1 MIHQYKLNGYNIV
14 LDVCSGAVHCVDEV
28 AYDVI
33 GLYEDHTADEIVS
46 IIVERY
52 AESEGITEADVRE
65 CLEDVEALKQM
76 GKLYTPDI
84 YADKAFDFKNRH
96 SDIKALCLVTHIFLY
111 KLPRVMVIVY
121 KMLRACGSPM
131 TADAYD
137 VMTEPA
143 MAVKRLEKL
152 MNQNG
157 WSVKE
162 LEN

>member
-1 MIHQYKLNGYNIV
+1 MKTQNCAQDDECLLIVNDKIV
-14 LDVCSGAVHCVDEV
+14 LNE
-28 AYDVI
+28 
-33 GLYEDHTADEIVS
+33 E
-46 IIVERY
+46 
-52 AESEGITEADVRE
+52 
-65 CLEDVEALKQM
+65 
-76 GKLYTPDI
+76 
-84 YADKAFDFKNRH
+84 
-96 SDIKALCLVTHIFLY
+96 DIKALCLVTHIFLY

-143 MAVKRLEKL
+143 IAVKRLEKL

-162 LEN
+162 LAD